1 MQTNTILQGD
11 CATLLKTLPSSSVDF
26 IFADPP
32 YFMQTSGELLRVG
45 GAKFAGVAEAWDKFK
60 DFAHY
65 DSFCGAWLTECK
77 RVLKTNGS
85 ICVIGS
91 FQNIYRLG
99 ALMQDLGFWV
109 INDIIWAKS
118 NPVPNFNGTRL
129 CNAHESLL
137 WCARDKNASF
147 TFNYKTLKALNGGKQ
162 EKSIW
167 EIPLCVGAER
177 LKDKQGRKLHPTQ
190 KPEKLLEKL
199 LLMATRPGDLILDP
213 FFGTGTTG
221 AVAKRLGRNFLGI
234 EQDPIYIQAALARI
248 KNTPIKMDAF
258 SRLEHEK
265 KPPKVAM
272 KTLVN
277 AGYLQVGQALYTPNK
292 AKACEVLAS
301 GQVQD
306 SSGAILSI
314 HKMSAKILNKI
325 NHNGWDYFYTH
336 HKGHFIPLND
346 LRYLYTKDNDA
357 K

>member
-109 INDIIWAKS
+109 INDIIWVKP
-118 NPVPNFNGTRL
+118 NPVPNFNGSRL

-137 WCARDKNASF
+137 WCAKDKNASF

-167 EIPLCVGAER
+167 EIPLCVGTER
-177 LKDKQGRKLHPTQ
+177 LKDKQGHKLHPTQ

-199 LLMATRPGDLILDP
+199 LLMATRPGDLVLDP

-234 EQDPIYIQAALARI
+234 EQDPNYIQAALARI

-277 AGYLQVGQALYTPNK
+277 AGYLQVGQALCSPSGVEQ
-292 AKACEVLAS
+292 CQVLAN
-301 GQVQD
+301 GYVQD
-306 SSGAILSI
+306 SSQAVLSI
-314 HKMSAKILNKI
+314 HKMSAKLLNKI

-336 HKGHFIPLND
+336 HKGQLTPLND
-346 LRYLYTKDNDA
+346 LRLLYA
-357 K
+357 QEHG

>member
-1 MQTNTILQGD
+1 MQNTILQGD
-11 CATLLKTLPSSSVDF
+11 CVTLLKTLSSSSVDF

-45 GAKFAGVAEAWDKFK
+45 GAKFAGVAEEWDKFK

-65 DSFCGAWLTECK
+65 DSFCEAWLTECK

-118 NPVPNFNGTRL
+118 NPVPNFNGSRL
-129 CNAHESLL
+129 CNAHETLL
-137 WCARDKNASF
+137 WCAKDKKASF
-147 TFNYKTLKALNGGKQ
+147 TFNYKTLKALNGDKQ

-177 LKDKQGRKLHPTQ
+177 LKDKQGHKLHPTQ

-199 LLMATRPGDLILDP
+199 LLMATRPGDLVLDP

-234 EQDPIYIQAALARI
+234 EQDSNYIQAALARI
-248 KNTPIKMDAF
+248 KNTPIKMNAF
-258 SRLEHEK
+258 SRLECEK
-265 KPPKVAM
+265 KPPKVPM
-272 KTLVN
+272 KTLVDL
-277 AGYLQVGQALYTPNK
+277 GYLQVGQ
-292 AKACEVLAS
+292 VLCSPSGVEQCQVLQS

-306 SSGAILSI
+306 SSGAVLSI
-314 HKMSAKILNKI
+314 HKMSAKILKKI
-325 NHNGWDYFYTH
+325 NHNGWDYFYTKH
-336 HKGHFIPLND
+336 EGQLTALND
-346 LRYLYTKDNDA
+346 LRYLYDKDNHA
-357 K
+357 Q

>member
-1 MQTNTILQGD
+1 MQNTILQGD
-11 CATLLKTLPSSSVDF
+11 CATILTTLPSGSVDF

-32 YFMQTSGELLRVG
+32 YFMQTQGELLRVG
-45 GAKFAGVAEAWDKFK
+45 GAKFAGVAEEWDKFK
-60 DFAHY
+60 DFTHY
-65 DSFCGAWLTECK
+65 DSFSQAWLAECR

-129 CNAHESLL
+129 CNAHETLL
-137 WCARDKNASF
+137 WCAKDKKASF

-177 LKDKQGRKLHPTQ
+177 LKDSKGQKLHPTQ
-190 KPEKLLEKL
+190 KPERLLEKL
-199 LLMATRPGDLILDP
+199 LLMATKPGDLVLDP
-213 FFGTGTTG
+213 FVGTGTTG

-234 EQDPIYIQAALARI
+234 EKDSHYIRAALARI
-248 KNTPIKMDAF
+248 TSTPIKMDAF
-258 SRLEHEK
+258 SRLECEK
-265 KPPKVAM
+265 KPPKVPM
-272 KTLVN
+272 KTLVDS
-277 AGYLQVGQALYTPNK
+277 GYLLVGQALCSPSGVEQ
-292 AKACEVLAS
+292 CQILPS

-306 SSGAILSI
+306 SSGAVLSI
-314 HKMSAKILNKI
+314 HKMSAKLLNKI

-336 HKGHFIPLND
+336 HKGQFIPLND
-346 LRYLYTKDNDA
+346 LRYLYAEGNNVKC
-357 K
+357 

>member
-1 MQTNTILQGD
+1 MQNTILQGD
-11 CATLLKTLPSSSVDF
+11 CATILTTLPSGSVDF

-32 YFMQTSGELLRVG
+32 YFMQTQGELLRVG
-45 GAKFAGVAEAWDKFK
+45 GAKFAGVAEEWDKFK
-60 DFAHY
+60 DFTHY
-65 DSFCGAWLTECK
+65 DSFSQAWLAECR

-99 ALMQDLGFWV
+99 ALMQDLGFWM

-129 CNAHESLL
+129 CNAHETLL
-137 WCARDKNASF
+137 WCAKDKKASF

-177 LKDKQGRKLHPTQ
+177 LKDSKGQKLHPTQ
-190 KPEKLLEKL
+190 KPERLLEKL
-199 LLMATRPGDLILDP
+199 LLMATKPGDLVLDP
-213 FFGTGTTG
+213 FVGTGTTG

-234 EQDPIYIQAALARI
+234 EKDSHYIRAALARI
-248 KNTPIKMDAF
+248 TSTPIKMDAF
-258 SRLEHEK
+258 SRLECEK
-265 KPPKVAM
+265 KPPKVPM
-272 KTLVN
+272 KTLVDS
-277 AGYLQVGQALYTPNK
+277 GYLFVGQALCSPSGVEQ
-292 AKACEVLAS
+292 CQILPS

-306 SSGAILSI
+306 SSGAVLSI
-314 HKMSAKILNKI
+314 HKMSAKLLNKI

-336 HKGHFIPLND
+336 HKGQFIPLND
-346 LRYLYTKDNDA
+346 LRYLYTKDNNV

>member
-1 MQTNTILQGD
+1 MQNTILQGD
-11 CATLLKTLPSSSVDF
+11 CATILTTLPSGSVDF

-32 YFMQTSGELLRVG
+32 YFMQTQGELLRVG
-45 GAKFAGVAEAWDKFK
+45 GAKFAGVAEEWDKFK
-60 DFAHY
+60 DFTHY
-65 DSFCGAWLTECK
+65 DSFSQAWLAECR

-99 ALMQDLGFWV
+99 ALMQDLGFWM

-129 CNAHESLL
+129 CNAHETLL
-137 WCARDKNASF
+137 WCAKDKKASF

-177 LKDKQGRKLHPTQ
+177 LKDSKGQKLHPTQ
-190 KPEKLLEKL
+190 KPERLLEKL
-199 LLMATRPGDLILDP
+199 LLMATKPGDLVLDP
-213 FFGTGTTG
+213 FVGTGTTG

-234 EQDPIYIQAALARI
+234 EKDSHYIRAALARI
-248 KNTPIKMDAF
+248 TSTPIKMDAF
-258 SRLEHEK
+258 SRLECEK
-265 KPPKVAM
+265 KPPKVPM
-272 KTLVN
+272 KTLVDS
-277 AGYLQVGQALYTPNK
+277 GYLFVGQALCSPSGVEQ
-292 AKACEVLAS
+292 CQILPS

-306 SSGAILSI
+306 SSGAVLSI
-314 HKMSAKILNKI
+314 HKMSAKLLNKI

-336 HKGHFIPLND
+336 HKGQFIPLND
-346 LRYLYTKDNDA
+346 LRYLYAEGNNA
-357 K
+357 KC

>member
-1 MQTNTILQGD
+1 
-11 CATLLKTLPSSSVDF
+11 
-26 IFADPP
+26 
-32 YFMQTSGELLRVG
+32 MQTSGELLRVG
-45 GAKFAGVAEAWDKFK
+45 GAKFSGVVAEWDKFK

-77 RVLKTNGS
+77 RVLRGS

-99 ALMQDLGFWV
+99 ALMQNLGFWV

-118 NPVPNFNGTRL
+118 NPVPNFNGNRL

-137 WCARDKNASF
+137 WCARDKKTPF

-177 LKDKQGRKLHPTQ
+177 LKDTKGCKLHPTQ

-199 LLMATRPGDLILDP
+199 LLMATKPGDLILDP

-234 EQDPIYIQAALARI
+234 EKDPIYIQAALERI
-248 KNTPIKMDAF
+248 AKIPVSMDSF
-258 SRLEHEK
+258 SALEHES

-277 AGYLQVGQALYTPNK
+277 SGYLQVGQALYSPSGVEQ
-292 AKACEVLAS
+292 CQVLPS
-301 GQVQD
+301 GHVQD
-306 SSGAILSI
+306 SSGVVLSI

-325 NHNGWDYFYTH
+325 NHNGWDYFYTK
-336 HKGHFIPLND
+336 HKGQLTPLND
-346 LRYLYTKDNDA
+346 LRLLYAQEHRWARSITL
-357 K
+357 

>member
-1 MQTNTILQGD
+1 MQNTILQGD
-11 CATLLKTLPSSSVDF
+11 CATILTTLPSGSVDF

-32 YFMQTSGELLRVG
+32 YFMQTQGELLRVG
-45 GAKFAGVAEAWDKFK
+45 GAKFAGVAEEWDKFK
-60 DFAHY
+60 DFTHY
-65 DSFCGAWLTECK
+65 DSFSQAWLAECR

-129 CNAHESLL
+129 CNAHETLL
-137 WCARDKNASF
+137 WCAKDKKASF

-177 LKDKQGRKLHPTQ
+177 LKDSKGQKLHPTQ
-190 KPEKLLEKL
+190 KPERLLEKL
-199 LLMATRPGDLILDP
+199 LLMATKPGDLVLDP
-213 FFGTGTTG
+213 FVGTGTTG

-234 EQDPIYIQAALARI
+234 EKDSHYIRAALARI
-248 KNTPIKMDAF
+248 TSTPIKMDAF
-258 SRLEHEK
+258 SRLECEK
-265 KPPKVAM
+265 KPPKVPM
-272 KTLVN
+272 KTLVDS
-277 AGYLQVGQALYTPNK
+277 GYLLVGQALCSPSGVEQ
-292 AKACEVLAS
+292 CQILPS

-306 SSGAILSI
+306 SSGAVLSI
-314 HKMSAKILNKI
+314 HKMSAKLLNKI

-336 HKGHFIPLND
+336 HKGQFIPLND
-346 LRYLYTKDNDA
+346 LRYLYTKDNNV